1 MAGGRLPTWGFV
13 VASVAACCVVAMVAL
28 AVNPK
33 PASLLSLPG
42 MHAKQDPMQAQQV
55 LSFLTK
61 NSNTPNAE
69 VKFLEDRLGVKS
81 AGKAAALKASP
92 AAKAGAVTPDQVS
105 LLPTDSIPPA
115 ALLRRE
121 AGGWRLSHLPALSF
135 WLGAP
140 MRAPACMSR
149 APADAHLLPP
159 TGGQVLSEV
168 H

>member
-92 AAKAGAVTPDQVS
+92 AAKAGAVTPDQVGKYYRK
-105 LLPTDSIPPA
+105 LTKA
-115 ALLRRE
+115 AKYNVPYFSTFVQPQ
-121 AGGWRLSHLPALSF
+121 GG
-135 WLGAP
+135 
-140 MRAPACMSR
+140 
-149 APADAHLLPP
+149 
-159 TGGQVLSEV
+159 GGGG
-168 H
+168 